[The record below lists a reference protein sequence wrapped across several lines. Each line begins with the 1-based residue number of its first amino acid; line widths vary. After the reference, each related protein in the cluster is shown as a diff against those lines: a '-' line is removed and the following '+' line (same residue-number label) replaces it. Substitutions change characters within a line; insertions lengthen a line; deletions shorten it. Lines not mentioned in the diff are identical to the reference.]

1 MVMAMTLNQLV
12 LRSMR
17 KNAKNYYLYVFALI
31 FSVTLYYSFVTLQY
45 NPTITKEIGNGMS
58 STILKAASYLLLFI
72 VTFFVLYANKLFMN
86 RRSKEI
92 GLYQLVGMPKGLV
105 TRLIAIENIILW
117 LGAIILGVF
126 TGFITSRIFV
136 MILLKILE
144 KDAFVELSFS
154 LEALLRTVIVFLLL
168 LMVVIL
174 QTAIRI
180 RRVSLLTLITTTVVA
195 DERVKRFNVFQ
206 MFLGFIGL
214 AFIGYGYYLSTTL
227 LDLLNDP
234 SMTPNTMLFQMVLIL
249 ALTVGGTYFVFR
261 FSVAF
266 ILNIV
271 RKSKKGLM
279 SVSDVL
285 SLSTIMHRMKSSAMS
300 LTTITILS
308 ATTLGILTLAYIS
321 YYSADAMAQ
330 DSVAYDYIM
339 YEDTG
344 FDLIDE
350 FDKEG
355 IQYTRRNLDL
365 LAVQVNFRSLL
376 VKEFA
381 QRQDISTLL
390 TIQVVSQKDIQ
401 SKLPNLQLKEDEGY
415 IVGYDSLRA
424 ENIKLESQKPIQFT
438 TSTGIDEIFITEIT
452 EESIAPNYHDS
463 NFIVIVSD
471 SYFQNLLQDPLNEN
485 QKVVG
490 IELKE
495 KGQLKKAEE
504 VFEANKVSVEV
515 PYPSGL
521 ATKTVSVESQE
532 TYRLDILNSLG
543 LTIFIAGFL
552 GLGFLI
558 TTGSILYFKQ
568 MSEADEEK
576 GAYTILRKMGF
587 TTNEIMKGIRRKQLF
602 NFGFPLL
609 IGLAHSYFAVKA
621 AWIFFGTELMAPL
634 LITMCVYVILYSIF
648 AILSAG
654 YYRKVVED
662 AL

>member
-1 MVMAMTLNQLV
+1 MAMTLSQLV

-45 NPTITKEIGNGMS
+45 NPAITKEIGNGMTA
-58 STILKAASYLLLFI
+58 TILKAASYLLLFI
-72 VTFFVLYANKLFMN
+72 VIFFVLYANKLFMN

-126 TGFITSRIFV
+126 MGFITSRIFV
-136 MILLKILE
+136 MILLKIIE

-154 LEALLRTVIVFLLL
+154 IEALLRTVIVFLLL
-168 LMVVIL
+168 LMAVIL
-174 QTAIRI
+174 QTAMRI
-180 RRVSLLTLITTTVVA
+180 RRVSLLSLITTTVVA
-195 DERVKRFNVFQ
+195 DEKVKKFNAFQ
-206 MFLGFIGL
+206 MIFGFIGL
-214 AFIGYGYYLSTTL
+214 VFIGYGYYLSTTL
-227 LDLLNDP
+227 LDLLDDP
-234 SMTPNTMLFQMVLIL
+234 TLTPDKMLIQLLLIL
-249 ALTVGGTYFVFR
+249 TLTIGGTYFVFR
-261 FSVAF
+261 FSVAL

-279 SVSDVL
+279 SVADVL

-330 DSVAYDYIM
+330 DSVSYDYVM

-344 FDLIDE
+344 FDLVDE

-355 IQYTRRNLDL
+355 IQYTRHDLDL
-365 LAVQVNFRSLL
+365 LAVQADVRPLL
-376 VKEFA
+376 LKEFA
-381 QRQDISTLL
+381 LKKDVSTLL
-390 TIQVVSQKDIQ
+390 TVQVVSQKDIQ
-401 SKLPNLQLKEDEGY
+401 NKLPNLQLKEDEGY
-415 IVGYDSLRA
+415 IVGYDSLSA
-424 ENIKLESQKPIQFT
+424 ENIRLESEKPIQFI
-438 TSTGIDEIFITEIT
+438 TSTGTDEIFITEVT
-452 EESIAPNYHDS
+452 EESLVPNYHNY
-463 NFIVIVSD
+463 NFITVIVSD
-471 SYFQNLLQDPLNEN
+471 FYFQKLLHDPLNEN
-485 QKVVG
+485 QKIVG
-490 IELKE
+490 MELKE
-495 KGQLKKAEE
+495 KDQLKKAEE
-504 VFEANKVSVEV
+504 VFEENKVSVEI

-532 TYRLDILNSLG
+532 IYRLDILNSFG
-543 LTIFIAGFL
+543 LTIFISGFL
-552 GLGFLI
+552 GLAFLI
-558 TTGSILYFKQ
+558 ATGSILYFKQ

-609 IGLAHSYFAVKA
+609 IGLSHSYFAVKA
-621 AWIFFGTELMAPL
+621 GWVFFGTELVAPL
-634 LITMCVYVILYSIF
+634 LITMSIYIILYSIF

-654 YYRKVVED
+654 YYRKVVEN
-662 AL
+662 AF